1 MTADSQGG
9 ATPLFVLAGGVRRI
23 EQRIRISARLTEGPT
38 GRQVWAERFDAPA
51 DEILAVQDDIVARVA
66 AALALKSDEARLA
79 VARRK
84 PLTSLEAY
92 DCWLRGRSALQT
104 GTVEGDRE
112 ARTFFERA
120 LELDP
125 HFARAYAGLSLS
137 HFNEWSCQAWIQWD
151 ETERLA
157 YHFARRAADL
167 DTSDAMVEIVLG
179 RITLYRGHFDE
190 AAQHIDRA
198 IALNPNEADVLAHAA
213 ACRALLGDGASGL
226 ELATKATRLNPAS
239 ADWYIA
245 PTALSL
251 FVLGRYEESIAF
263 GLRMPHATLDCPALL
278 AAALA
283 LAGDRGRAAVYLQ
296 RFLADFEER
305 VTFGRA
311 PEAGEPLRWLL
322 HVDPFRRT
330 EDVERITTGLRLAG
344 LPMDPDSERV
354 AIDRHAR
361 TGPASALPP
370 SSGLRTTAGTSCS
383 TTPPSRWQTPK
394 ACATSRIYWRPRA
407 KSAIASSLP
416 GGRLKRE
423 VTPRSWM
430 TGPGVSTAPDSWSCS
445 ESSTRRNATAT
456 SPGPA
461 ARARRWTRSSR
472 PFPARW
478 ASVDALAPWVAARS
492 APGPR

>member
-1 MTADSQGG
+1 M
-9 ATPLFVLAGGVRRI
+9 
-23 EQRIRISARLTEGPT
+23 
-38 GRQVWAERFDAPA
+38 WAERFDAPA

-92 DCWLRGRSALQT
+92 ECWLRGESALQT
-104 GTVEGDRE
+104 GTIEGDRE

-137 HFNEWSCQAWIQWD
+137 HFNEWSCQAWIRWD
-151 ETERLA
+151 EKERLA
-157 YHFARRAADL
+157 YQFARRAADL

-198 IALNPNEADVLAHAA
+198 IALNPNEADVLAYAA

-226 ELATKATRLNPAS
+226 ELATKAARLNPVS

-251 FVLGRYEESIAF
+251 FVLGRYDESIAF
-263 GLRMPHATLDCPALL
+263 ALRMPHATLDCPALL

-330 EDVERITTGLRLAG
+330 EDVERVTMGLRLAG

-354 AIDRHAR
+354 ATIVTPAPGQPPATAR
-361 TGPASALPP
+361 FRAAGRPLAPRVRQRRRRDGRRQRSARSRESPGLPGRRAP
-370 SSGLRTTAGTSCS
+370 L
-383 TTPPSRWQTPK
+383 
-394 ACATSRIYWRPRA
+394 PRA
-407 KSAIASSLP
+407 C
-416 GGRLKRE
+416 R
-423 VTPRSWM
+423 
-430 TGPGVSTAPDSWSCS
+430 
-445 ESSTRRNATAT
+445 
-456 SPGPA
+456 A
-461 ARARRWTRSSR
+461 AR
-472 PFPARW
+472 
-478 ASVDALAPWVAARS
+478 
-492 APGPR
+492 

>member
-1 MTADSQGG
+1 M
-9 ATPLFVLAGGVRRI
+9 P
-23 EQRIRISARLTEGPT
+23 
-38 GRQVWAERFDAPA
+38 
-51 DEILAVQDDIVARVA
+51 
-66 AALALKSDEARLA
+66 
-79 VARRK
+79 
-84 PLTSLEAY
+84 
-92 DCWLRGRSALQT
+92 
-104 GTVEGDRE
+104 
-112 ARTFFERA
+112 
-120 LELDP
+120 
-125 HFARAYAGLSLS
+125 GLSLS

-198 IALNPNEADVLAHAA
+198 IALNPNEADVLAYAA

-263 GLRMPHATLDCPALL
+263 ALRMPHATLDCPALL

-322 HVDPFRRT
+322 HVDPFRRA
-330 EDVERITTGLRLAG
+330 EDVERVTTGLRLAG

-354 AIDRHAR
+354 ATIVTPAPGQPPATARFRVEDDRWHLVFDNAAVEMADAKGLRDLASLLACPGEERHCLELAGRPAETGGDAEILDDRARREYRARLVELQRELDEAERDGDLAR
-361 TGPASALPP
+361 TGRAREEMDALVETL
-370 SSGLRTTAGTSCS
+370 SGALG
-383 TTPPSRWQTPK
+383 
-394 ACATSRIYWRPRA
+394 
-407 KSAIASSLP
+407 L
-416 GGRLKRE
+416 GGR
-423 VTPRSWM
+423 S
-430 TGPGVSTAPDSWSCS
+430 
-445 ESSTRRNATAT
+445 
-456 SPGPA
+456 
-461 ARARRWTRSSR
+461 RALGSGAER
-472 PFPARW
+472 
-478 ASVDALAPWVAARS
+478 ARS
-492 APGPR
+492 AVTWRIRSAIKKIAAAHPSLGRHLENSVRTGTYCSYQPERPVAWQSA